1 MTSSPG
7 AGATYAIVGR
17 VRRSHGVRG
26 EVVVEL
32 FTDAPDA
39 VFASG
44 ARLFAGTVNGD
55 LSPHGTILH
64 VEGARPF
71 KDTLLVIFVE
81 ITDRNMADVWRDRFL
96 LVPTDELEP
105 AGDDEVFLH
114 DLVGLTVVTIS
125 GEDIGKVIGYYD
137 LSHGILLEIRR
148 STGTVLLP
156 YRDEFVDAVDLAA
169 GVLTINPPD
178 GMFD

>member
-1 MTSSPG
+1 MI
-7 AGATYAIVGR
+7 AVAYATDTR
-17 VRRSHGVRG
+17 
-26 EVVVEL
+26 
-32 FTDAPDA
+32 A

-44 ARLFAGTVNGD
+44 TRLFAGTVNGD
-55 LSPHGTILH
+55 LSPQGTILH
-64 VEGARPF
+64 VEGTRPF
-71 KDTLLVIFVE
+71 KDTLLVIFGE

-105 AGDDEVFLH
+105 PGEDEVFLH

-156 YRDEFVDAVDLAA
+156 YRDEFVEAVDLAA